1 MVVPSDSVVV
11 IYSRNG
17 ERYALRLQHNPRLTV
32 LDCMKQVH
40 LYSPRR
46 TCHVNG
52 MRAPHRSAVAGGSV
66 VVLGQAHHRR
76 I

>member
-11 IYSRNG
+11 VYSRNG
-17 ERYALRLQHNPRLTV
+17 ERYAVRLPHDPRLTV
-32 LDCMKQVH
+32 LDCMKRVR
-40 LYSPRR
+40 LYSARR

-52 MRAPHRSAVAGGSV
+52 MRAPHRSVVAGGSV
-66 VVLGQAHHRR
+66 VVLGQVHHRS